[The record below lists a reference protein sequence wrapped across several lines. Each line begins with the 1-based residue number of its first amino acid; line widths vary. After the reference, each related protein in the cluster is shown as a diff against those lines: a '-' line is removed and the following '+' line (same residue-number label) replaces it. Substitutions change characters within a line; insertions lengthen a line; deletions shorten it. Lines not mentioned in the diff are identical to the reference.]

1 MKITAITVQQK
12 DPNRVNVMVDGKY
25 RFSLDI
31 VQVGDL
37 NVRVGS
43 DYTEAQLEELLK
55 ESEFGK
61 VYARALEYCLIRPH
75 SGREVRDYL
84 RRKMLS
90 RKVRNRRTG
99 ELTER
104 PGISLEV
111 TERVYERLLM
121 RGYINDEKFA
131 LYWIENR
138 NITKGTSLR
147 KLRAELRAKG
157 VDGLIIDTLL
167 QETERNDVKELKKV
181 IEKKQKRYPDQQKL
195 MLYLSRQ
202 GFSYDD
208 IRQALS
214 E

>member
-37 NVRVGS
+37 NVRVGN

-99 ELTER
+99 ELTEQ